1 MDVDEHLGC
10 FRFLAIINELM
21 SPSTLT
27 SMFLCGHTFSF
38 LLRTYSGVGF
48 LAYSVALR
56 LTFGELPDCLL
67 MWPPNASFP
76 AERLNI

>member
-10 FRFLAIINELM
+10 FRFLAIINKLM

-48 LAYSVALR
+48 LAYSVTL
-56 LTFGELPDCLL
+56 GELPGCLL